1 MSGRRSFYSL
11 VLAEVFSISGTRL
24 SMIAIPWLVLTMT
37 GDPVLTGV
45 VAFAEMAPYVIAK
58 ALGGPLLDRLGARRI
73 SIIGDFASVGVV
85 AAVPVLAHFGLLAVP
100 VLIALMAL
108 LGVLR
113 GPADAA
119 KQAMIP
125 GVARQGKL
133 PLERVTGV
141 MGTIERLASTIGA
154 AAAGALVAAIGP
166 AQALAFNGICLG
178 LAGLI
183 LLLGTR
189 AGERAIKGEA
199 STPFGYGQQLR
210 EGFDFLRKDAV
221 LVGIAVMVAL
231 TNFIDQA
238 FGVVL
243 VPVWAVESG
252 RGAAA
257 IGLVLAVF
265 SGFSILGS
273 VVATAFAEKLPRL
286 VIYVGAFVLVGLPR
300 FVVFAIDAPMAA
312 ILTVLAVGGFSSGF
326 LNPILSA
333 VILERIPEKLVGRV
347 SSLVTASAWALM
359 PFGGIVGGVLI
370 ASIGLEATLL
380 ILGSVYLAI
389 TLAPLGLKRF
399 RGFARRPEVVEP

>member
-1 MSGRRSFYSL
+1 MSGRRGFYSL
-11 VLAEVFSISGTRL
+11 VLAEVCSISGTRL

-58 ALGGPLLDRLGARRI
+58 ALGGPLLDRLGARRV
-73 SIIGDFASVGVV
+73 SIVGDFASVGVV
-85 AAVPVLAHFGLLAVP
+85 AAVPVLDHFELLAVP
-100 VLIALMAL
+100 LLIALMAI
-108 LGVLR
+108 LGALR

-125 GVARQGKL
+125 SVAREGKL
-133 PLERVTGV
+133 PLERVTGI

-154 AAAGALVAAIGP
+154 AAAGALVAVIGP
-166 AQALAFNGICLG
+166 AQALAFNGICLAVAAIVL
-178 LAGLI
+178 LAG
-183 LLLGTR
+183 TR
-189 AGERAIKGEA
+189 STTIAEAGVPQ
-199 STPFGYGQQLR
+199 SYGRQFA

-243 VPVWAVESG
+243 VPVWAAESG

-273 VVATAFAEKLPRL
+273 AVATAFAEKLPRL
-286 VIYVGAFVLVGLPR
+286 AVYIGAFVLVGLPR
-300 FVVFAIDAPMAA
+300 FVVFAFDAPLAA
-312 ILTVLAVGGFSSGF
+312 ILAVLAVGGFASGF
-326 LNPILSA
+326 LNPIISA

-370 ASIGLEATLL
+370 AGIGLEATLL
-380 ILGSVYLAI
+380 ILGFVYLAI

-399 RGFARRPEVVEP
+399 RGFARRPEVV